1 MPTNKKLFRNANKFR
16 KRLFNL
22 EEQARKE
29 IARAYFA
36 SLATVL
42 NDINKLD
49 RQIVRMIENGESDT
63 QIYAEIKAW
72 YESRANEIEQKIID
86 FGGNA
91 REIIEIKQKEAAKIG
106 NLYAKDNIKASLG
119 TVPNDY
125 NLQIISLDD
134 GAMERFV
141 GFSSNGTPLSDLFDK
156 IAIDY
161 GVSIRDTISTGIL
174 LGQNPRKIARQ
185 IRIDT
190 GMPMHRA
197 ETIARTESQRAAR
210 ASTIDN
216 YSKNTELINGYIR
229 LATADSRTCAACFAL
244 HGTTY
249 KLNELMPSHPNCRCI
264 LVPQTKSWAEI
275 TGDPTIE
282 DEFDKI
288 ESADELFGRL
298 SEKDKLRVLGPS
310 RYKLMIEQNLTL
322 KDFMTINNNS
332 QWGPTTAI
340 KPIRD
345 LR

>member
-29 IARAYFA
+29 IARAYSA

-141 GFSSNGTPLSDLFDK
+141 GFSSNGSSLSDLFDK
-156 IAIDY
+156 IVIDY
-161 GVSIRDTISTGIL
+161 GTSIRETISTGIL
-174 LGQNPRKIARQ
+174 LGQNPIKIARQ
-185 IRIDT
+185 IRVDT
-190 GMPMHRA
+190 GMPKYRA
-197 ETIARTESQRAAR
+197 ETIARTETQRAAR

-216 YSKNTELINGYIR
+216 YSENKELITGYVR
-229 LATADSRTCAACFAL
+229 LATGDARTCPACYAL
-244 HGTTY
+244 HGTEY
-249 KLNELMPSHPNCRCI
+249 KLDKIMPTHPNCRCI
-264 LVPQTKSWAEI
+264 LIPKTKTWAEI
-275 TGDPTIE
+275 TGDDSIE
-282 DEFDKI
+282 EEFDKI
-288 ESADELFGRL
+288 PTADQLFNKL
-298 SEKDKLRVLGPS
+298 SEKDKIRVLGPT
-310 RYKLMIEQNLTL
+310 RYKLMKEQNLSL
-322 KDFMTINNNS
+322 KDFMSINNNS
-332 QWGPTTAI
+332 DWGPTTTI